1 MNKDMTLLVQ
11 RGKMKSLNPEKMT
24 AEDVLA
30 FMGYRKSLGLKESEI
45 AHDLTALRNLLA
57 FVGNPAVEQFKVKYR
72 TMVPKRR
79 QGRFP
84 PMKEIDFDIIVRA
97 SENVRDD
104 DWEHLKAYSVVMLSI
119 CAGLRNKELC
129 LSDVGDLDSKEW
141 MFHARRVKGEATYG
155 QARDIPV
162 RPEAHRI
169 LIRYLKLREK
179 KVAEC
184 CPNNKALFPAL
195 RDKEDGYYSGNSL
208 QKLKTLVEK
217 DTGIKFDLRKCR
229 RTFGQL
235 ALDEDVNIESVS
247 VLMGHS
253 TTKTTENSYCRRKQD
268 LAIREVRMTWNGNG
282 LSGSQP
288 GAKTPQIESKWE
300 VSGYV

>member
-1 MNKDMTLLVQ
+1 MNNDMTLLVQ
-11 RGKMKSLNPEKMT
+11 NGKMKSLNPEKMT

-45 AHDLTALRNLLA
+45 AHDLTALKNLLA
-57 FVGNPAVEQFKVKYR
+57 FAGNPAVEQFKVKYR

-84 PMKEIDFDIIVRA
+84 PIDEPDFDVIVRA

-104 DWEHLKAYSVVMLSI
+104 DWELLKAYSVVMLST

-129 LSDVGDLDSKEW
+129 LCDVGDLDSEKW

-162 RPEAHRI
+162 RPEVHRI
-169 LIRYLKLREK
+169 LTRYLKLRAK
-179 KVAEC
+179 KVAEY

-195 RDKEDGYYSGNSL
+195 RDKGDGYYSGNSL

-235 ALDEDVNIESVS
+235 ALDEGMSIESVS

-268 LAIREVRMTWNGNG
+268 LAIREALMTWNGKE

-288 GAKTPQIESKWE
+288 GVKTPQIESKWE